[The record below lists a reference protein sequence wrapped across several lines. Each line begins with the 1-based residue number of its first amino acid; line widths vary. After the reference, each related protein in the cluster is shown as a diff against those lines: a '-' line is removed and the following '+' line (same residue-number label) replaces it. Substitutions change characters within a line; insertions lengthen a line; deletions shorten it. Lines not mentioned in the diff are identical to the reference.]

1 MAVLVEWLGV
11 QPRADG
17 DSALRR
23 RSRRAEKRLRARRRS
38 MARLPLS
45 SRARCAARF
54 EVLSLEATLRA
65 YGAVAADRTSA
76 AAQHYAD
83 ASWFAQEARRLA
95 CWDEVG

>member
-1 MAVLVEWLGV
+1 
-11 QPRADG
+11 
-17 DSALRR
+17 
-23 RSRRAEKRLRARRRS
+23 

-65 YGAVAADRTSA
+65 YGAVAAGRTSA

-95 CWDEVG
+95 CWGEVG